1 MGKITVTNK
10 TDSAV
15 VIEWRNGQARVEP
28 RCKQTI
34 EAEKDSPIRIYND
47 ETPSKLCFG
56 RCLSRESVKDVWR
69 FGPVALINFDSFYK
83 ATGGN
88 EHVEITEKTQS
99 SLFILFRLLYFN
111 GKPAEYYDYHGTAD
125 RKRMKM
131 LSSLCLLPL
140 AIISMMLLFVCIYGL
155 ITEFSFESF
164 MILLL
169 CAVPAIITAAMIKAI
184 NRFINFKKNFHK
196 NIKNSKEA
204 KILAHNGRTIKY
216 SVSKD

>member
-1 MGKITVTNK
+1 MGKITFTNK

-15 VIEWRNGQARVEP
+15 AIGWQNGQVRVEP

-34 EAEKDSPIRIYND
+34 EAEKNSPIRIYND
-47 ETPSKLCFG
+47 KTSSGLCFG
-56 RCLSRESVKDVWR
+56 RCLSRESIKDVWR

-83 ATGGN
+83 ASGGN

-99 SLFILFRLLYFN
+99 SLFTLFSLLYFN
-111 GKPAEYYDYHGTAD
+111 GKPAECYDYHETAD
-125 RKRMKM
+125 RKRIKI
-131 LSSLCLLPL
+131 LSILCLLPL
-140 AIISMMLLFVCIYGL
+140 AVISAVLLIACVYGL

-169 CAVPAIITAAMIKAI
+169 CSVPAIITAAMIKAI

-196 NIKNSKEA
+196 NIRNSKEA
-204 KILAHNGRTIKY
+204 KILAQNGRTIKY